1 MSAMLQSLSR
11 ALAASCLVLTV
22 SCGDASDPLDP
33 LGSEQLAE
41 ARRPPANEPP
51 PAPDTQ
57 APSVPVFSVTELG
70 PTHVAL
76 AWSSTDASP
85 PILYRV
91 ERNGQL
97 IAYGFETSR
106 TFAGLQP
113 STTYAFRARARDIA
127 GNWSAFSAPFTVTT
141 PAADPNDV
149 TPPTTPAGVWADLYG
164 DGSREMQVLWGAS
177 TDNVTPQ
184 VAIVYHIF
192 LNGVLDNVAIG
203 KSSSFVIGFAGEN
216 VISVIAIDAAG
227 NRSGA
232 GTFNVFIPF

>member
-1 MSAMLQSLSR
+1 
-11 ALAASCLVLTV
+11 LA
-22 SCGDASDPLDP
+22 
-33 LGSEQLAE
+33 
-41 ARRPPANEPP
+41 N
-51 PAPDTQ
+51 
-57 APSVPVFSVTELG
+57 
-70 PTHVAL
+70 
-76 AWSSTDASP
+76 
-85 PILYRV
+85 
-91 ERNGQL
+91 
-97 IAYGFETSR
+97 YGFETSR

-113 STTYAFRARARDIA
+113 STTYAFTARARDIA

-149 TPPTTPAGVWADLYG
+149 TPPTTPANVWADLYG
-164 DGSREMQVLWGAS
+164 DGSRETQVLWGAS

-203 KSSSFVIGFAGEN
+203 KAQSFVIGVAGEN

-232 GTFNVFIPF
+232 GTSTVFIPF

>member
-1 MSAMLQSLSR
+1 MAVKRS
-11 ALAASCLVLTV
+11 
-22 SCGDASDPLDP
+22 
-33 LGSEQLAE
+33 
-41 ARRPPANEPP
+41 PP
-51 PAPDTQ
+51 PPDTQ
-57 APSVPVFSVTELG
+57 APSLPVFSVTELG

-76 AWSSTDASP
+76 AWSSTDASQ

-97 IAYGFETSR
+97 VNYGFETSR

-113 STTYAFRARARDIA
+113 STTYAFTAKARDNA

-141 PAADPNDV
+141 TAADPNDV
-149 TPPTTPAGVWADLYG
+149 TPPTTPAGVWADLYT
-164 DGSREMQVLWGAS
+164 GSLEMQALWSAS

-184 VAIVYHIF
+184 AAIVYHIF
-192 LNGVLDNVAIG
+192 VNDVLDNVAIG
-203 KSSSFVIGFAGEN
+203 NTSSFIIGVAGEN

-232 GTFNVFIPF
+232 GTFNIFIPF

>member
-1 MSAMLQSLSR
+1 MAAMPQSLFR

-22 SCGDASDPLDP
+22 SCGGAPDPLEL
-33 LGSEQLAE
+33 LGSEPVA
-41 ARRPPANEPP
+41 AKRPSPP
-51 PAPDTQ
+51 PPDSQ

-91 ERNGQL
+91 EKDGQL
-97 IAYGFETSR
+97 ANYGFETSR

-113 STTYAFRARARDIA
+113 STTYAFRARARDNA
-127 GNWSAFSAPFTVTT
+127 GNWSAFSEPFTITT

-149 TPPTTPAGVWADLYG
+149 TPPTTPAGVWAGLYG

-192 LNGVLDNVAIG
+192 LNGVLDNVAVG
-203 KSSSFVIGFAGEN
+203 NASSFVIGVAGEN
-216 VISVIAIDAAG
+216 VISVVAIDAAG
-227 NRSGA
+227 NQSGA
-232 GTFNVFIPF
+232 GTFNVFVPF

>member
-1 MSAMLQSLSR
+1 MSTVSQSLSR
-11 ALAASCLVLTV
+11 VLTASCIVLTA
-22 SCGDASDPLDP
+22 SCGNAVDPLEP
-33 LGSEQLAE
+33 
-41 ARRPPANEPP
+41 ARSVQQEVRKKPPATEPP
-51 PAPDTQ
+51 PDTE

-91 ERNGQL
+91 ERDGQL
-97 IAYGFETSR
+97 INYGFETSL

-113 STTYAFRARARDIA
+113 STTYAFTARARDNA
-127 GNWSAFSAPFTVTT
+127 GNWSAFSAPFIVTT
-141 PAADPNDV
+141 TAVDPNDV
-149 TPPTTPAGVWADLYG
+149 TPPTAPSGVWADLYG

-177 TDNVTPQ
+177 TDDVTPQ
-184 VAIVYHIF
+184 EAIVYYVF
-192 LNGVLDNVAIG
+192 VNDVFDNSAVGKTSSNVYGV
-203 KSSSFVIGFAGEN
+203 AGDN

-232 GTFNVFIPF
+232 ATFNIFIPF